1 MRRIIFTAVIIGCI
15 SLTPLFAEA
24 PAPEIKLRDLELD
37 GLMVQ
42 NGTLTLT
49 LTFDVRKVDIF
60 DEVTFD
66 FYLLMNPQD
75 KAFDPQFTHCRTVH
89 RYLEKQ
95 TSAISG
101 ARLGTTAMDAINPR
115 NNCKYAVVATF
126 RGEEIDVENSE
137 DDRWWEDPALGEPVE
152 NVLER
157 FSNVPIVQVWESVKK

>member
-1 MRRIIFTAVIIGCI
+1 MRRIVFTAMIIGCV
-15 SLTPLFAEA
+15 SLTPLFAEP

-49 LTFDVRKVDIF
+49 LTFDVRKDDIF

-75 KAFDPQFTHCRTVH
+75 KDFDPQFTHCRTVH
-89 RYLEKQ
+89 RYLENQ
-95 TSAISG
+95 TSATSG
-101 ARLGTTAMDAINPR
+101 IRLGTTAMDAINPR

-126 RGEEIDVENSE
+126 GGEEVGIENSE

-152 NVLER
+152 NALER
-157 FSNVPIVQVWESVKK
+157 FANVPIVRVWESVER

>member
-1 MRRIIFTAVIIGCI
+1 MRVIVFMAVIIGCV

-24 PAPEIKLRDLELD
+24 PTPEIKLRELELD

-49 LTFDVRKVDIF
+49 LTFDVRKDDVF

-75 KAFDPQFTHCRTVH
+75 KDFDPQFTHCRTVH

-95 TSAISG
+95 TSARSG
-101 ARLGTTAMDAINPR
+101 VGLETAAMDAINPR

-126 RGEEIDVENSE
+126 RGEEIGVENSE
-137 DDRWWEDPALGEPVE
+137 DDRWWESPALGEPVE
-152 NVLER
+152 NVLKR
-157 FSNVPIVQVWESVKK
+157 FANVPIVRAWESE